1 LQEFNLLKK
10 IIVFFAFIFF
20 VFFINE
26 PIVKGTQRINSIFN
40 WKMFSGPL
48 LETYDLSWDQG
59 QSFLFRDYSD
69 IAPKR
74 GVLVH
79 PLFSLVQ
86 VKEFEKLNT
95 YYKPQ
100 LKKICQC
107 ESVVVYRLDNS
118 MYEHIFGKSRPTNL
132 VKVFEVS
139 L

>member
-1 LQEFNLLKK
+1 LREFNLLKK

-48 LETYDLSWDQG
+48 FETYDLSWDQG
-59 QSFLFRDYSD
+59 QSFLFRDYAEA
-69 IAPKR
+69 APKK
-74 GVLVH
+74 GVLIH

-95 YYKPQ
+95 YYKSQ

-107 ESVVVYRLDNS
+107 ESIIVYRLDNS